1 MIAIH
6 FFCFYHIRMVYVV
19 VGPTCSGKTSLAISI
34 SEVKNNCPIINGDA
48 FQIYKD
54 MDIGTSKIS
63 KSDKAYDRHSL
74 LDIVE
79 PSQTF
84 SVMEYQKIARECLD
98 KLLQS
103 NKDVVIVGGT
113 GLYIKALLY
122 DYQFKEE
129 ETNNDEELEAL
140 DNHELHLLLEKMD
153 KAEAEKIHENNRKRM
168 IRAISMM
175 RKNDYVKSEFIAS
188 QEHKIIY
195 PDVKIYFLNPNR
207 EVLYENINQRVIEMM
222 DNGLV
227 NEVKNLLKKY
237 ELSLTAK
244 QGIGYK
250 EVISYL
256 NNEINMEECIS
267 LIQKRTRNYAKRQV
281 TFFKHQFGDLKTYD
295 NKDKVLEDL

>member
-1 MIAIH
+1 
-6 FFCFYHIRMVYVV
+6 MVYVV

-63 KSDKAYDRHSL
+63 KSDKAYDRHYL

>member
-6 FFCFYHIRMVYVV
+6 FFCFYDIRMIYVV
-19 VGPTCSGKTSLAISI
+19 VGPTCSGKTSLALEI
-34 SEVKNNCPIINGDA
+34 SEAKNNCPIINGDA

-54 MDIGTSKIS
+54 MDIGTSKLS
-63 KSDKAYDRHSL
+63 KKDKAYDRHYL
-74 LDIVE
+74 LDIVS
-79 PSQTF
+79 PDKPF
-84 SVMEYQKIARECLD
+84 SVMEYQKLGRECLD

-103 NKDVVIVGGT
+103 NKDVIIVGGT

-129 ETNNDEELEAL
+129 EQVNDDDLEKL

-153 KAEAEKIHENNRKRM
+153 KQEADKIHENNRKRM
-168 IRAISMM
+168 LRAISMM
-175 RKNDYVKSEFIAS
+175 RKNDYVKSEFIAN

-195 PDVKIYFLNPNR
+195 PDVKIFFLLPNR
-207 EVLYENINQRVIEMM
+207 EILYENINQRVIEMM
-222 DNGLV
+222 ESGLV
-227 NEVKNLLKKY
+227 DEVKGLLEKY

-267 LIQKRTRNYAKRQV
+267 LIQKRTRNYAKRQI

-295 NKDKVLEDL
+295 NKKQVMEDL

>member
-1 MIAIH
+1 MI
-6 FFCFYHIRMVYVV
+6 YVV

-34 SEVKNNCPIINGDA
+34 SEKRNNCPIINGDA

-63 KSDKAYDRHSL
+63 KNDKAYDRHYL

-153 KAEAEKIHENNRKRM
+153 KAEAEKIHENNRKRL

-195 PDVKIYFLNPNR
+195 PDVKIYFINPNR
-207 EVLYENINQRVIEMM
+207 EVLYENINQRVIEMI

-227 NEVKNLLKKY
+227 NEVKNLLEKY
-237 ELSLTAK
+237 QLSLTAR

-281 TFFKHQFGDLKTYD
+281 TFFKHQFGDLKNYD
-295 NKDKVLEDL
+295 NKDKILEDL